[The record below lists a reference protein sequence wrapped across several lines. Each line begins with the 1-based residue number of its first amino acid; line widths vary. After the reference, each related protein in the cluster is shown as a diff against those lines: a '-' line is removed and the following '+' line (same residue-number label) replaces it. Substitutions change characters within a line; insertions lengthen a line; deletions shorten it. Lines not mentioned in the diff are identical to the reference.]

1 MKTTGILAALLLTL
15 FVFGCETPA
24 SRINGVSIGMT
35 KAQVLAVMGPP
46 DSITADRTAQYLN
59 YSLAER
65 AGRGAYFTSTETP
78 YQVRLVNGKVESYG
92 RADTVTHTS
101 QVVPT
106 VR

>member
-1 MKTTGILAALLLTL
+1 MKTTGILAVLLLTL

-46 DSITADRTAQYLN
+46 DSITADRKAEYLN
-59 YSLAER
+59 YALAEKP
-65 AGRGAYFTSTETP
+65 GRGAYFTSTETP
-78 YQVRLVNGKVESYG
+78 YQIRLVNGKVESYG
-92 RADTVTHTS
+92 RADTATHTS